1 MTSRGREA
9 RRTALVVRLG
19 LCLGLL
25 GAVPA
30 AALAHPGGLNAEG
43 CHRVRKT
50 GEVHCHRGRAARA
63 QPARATSRA
72 KAVQSFTGRV
82 VGVMDGDTLEV
93 MHAGRAQRIRVHGID
108 APERRQAFGTR
119 ARQAAAALVF
129 RKIVTVRVHT
139 TDRYRRLV
147 AEIILPDGRNLGHEL
162 VARGLAWMYRAY
174 TDDPRLDRLEAA
186 ARRAAIGLWAD
197 PQAVAPWE
205 FRRPRH
211 RARR

>member
-9 RRTALVVRLG
+9 RRSALVV
-19 LCLGLL
+19 CLGLL
-25 GAVPA
+25 GALPA
-30 AALAHPGGLNAEG
+30 AALAHPGGLNADG

-63 QPARATSRA
+63 QQARATARPC
-72 KAVQSFTGRV
+72 AVEIFTGRV
-82 VGVMDGDTLEV
+82 VGVMDGDTIEV
-93 MHAGRAQRIRVHGID
+93 MHAGRARRIRVHGID
-108 APERRQAFGTR
+108 APERRQAFGTV
-119 ARQAAAALVF
+119 ARQAVAGLVF
-129 RKIVTVRVHT
+129 RKVVTVRVHT

-162 VARGLAWMYRAY
+162 VARGLAWMYRSY
-174 TDDPRLDRLEAA
+174 TDDPALDRLEAA
-186 ARRAAIGLWAD
+186 ARRAAIGLWSD
-197 PQAVAPWE
+197 PRAVAPWE